1 VNPDSS
7 LEPQLAELV
16 GLIRGAVAEQQRL
29 MESAVE
35 HYRRAL
41 ANVLTDHSATVH
53 ETRSEG
59 AKALQEL
66 TAIAKQGAAIQQ
78 KQNEFLAEVRRE
90 LKDHIATSAATAGR
104 EQAIAFGEK
113 IVGAVTAGV
122 QAGVAE
128 RLQHVAER
136 AMAAANAL
144 EHAAQH
150 LNWKRKLVSAGVA
163 AGCSVGLLLAVLFA
177 WHWFV
182 PSPERVHELQ
192 AESERQALV
201 VAQLTER
208 GGEAILSTCTDHN
221 KNRKCVRTDESAGTF
236 IGKDGQIYRV
246 IQGY

>member
-1 VNPDSS
+1 MTSES

-66 TAIAKQGAAIQQ
+66 TAIAKQGAAILQ
-78 KQNEFLAEVRRE
+78 KQNEFLAEVRRG
-90 LKDHIATSAATAGR
+90 LKDHIETAAATAGR
-104 EQAIAFGEK
+104 DQAIAFGK
-113 IVGAVTAGV
+113 DIVGAVTAGV
-122 QAGVAE
+122 QAGIVE
-128 RLQHVAER
+128 RLHDGASR
-136 AMAAANAL
+136 AIAAADVL
-144 EHAAQH
+144 EHAARQ
-150 LNWKRKLVSAGVA
+150 LDWKTKLVSAGVA
-163 AGCSVGLLLAVLFA
+163 AGCSLGLLLAVLFA

-182 PSPERVHELQ
+182 PNPERVHELQ
-192 AESERQALV
+192 AESERLNQV
-201 VAQLTER
+201 VAQLTDK
-208 GGEAILSTCTDHN
+208 GGEAILSSCADHG
-221 KNRKCVRTDESAGTF
+221 KNRKCIRTDESAGTF
-236 IGKDGQIYRV
+236 IGKDGQVYRV

>member
-41 ANVLTDHSATVH
+41 ADVLTDHSATVH

-66 TAIAKQGAAIQQ
+66 ATIAKQGATILQ
-78 KQNEFLAEVRRE
+78 KQNEFLAEVRRG
-90 LKDHIATSAATAGR
+90 LKDHIETSATTAGR
-104 EQAIAFGEK
+104 EQAIAFGKE
-113 IVGAVTAGV
+113 IVVAVTAGV

-128 RLQHVAER
+128 RLQGVAER
-136 AMAAANAL
+136 ATAAASVL
-144 EHAAQH
+144 EHAAQR
-150 LNWKRKLVSAGVA
+150 LNWKTKLVSAGVA
-163 AGCSVGLLLAVLFA
+163 AGSSVGLLLAVLFA

-192 AESERQALV
+192 AESERLSQV
-201 VAQLTER
+201 VAQLTDK
-208 GGEAILSTCTDHN
+208 GGAAIISTCADHG
-221 KNRKCVRTDESAGTF
+221 KSRKCIRTDESAGTF
-236 IGKDGQIYRV
+236 IGKDGQVYRV